1 MDEDELVRLIARHAG
16 GVAPGDVGIGDDAA
30 VVGDTAVC
38 HDMLVQDVH
47 FRWTWTS
54 PADLGHKA
62 LAVNLSDLA
71 AMGASPTAAVV
82 GLAMGPGPLAE
93 PGAVA
98 AMYDAMAALAA
109 ACGCAIVGGDT
120 SASAVTVVG
129 VTALGRLPA
138 SGAVRRGGARAGDAL
153 CVTGS
158 VGAAA
163 AGLAVREGHAPAGLD
178 PDGNLET
185 ALLRPTPRVAEG
197 IALAKAGVHAMIDC
211 SDGLARDA
219 GRLAAASGL
228 GVTLDLDA
236 VPLAPGVAGVA
247 RALGRDPAAF
257 AASGGEDYELIVALP
272 GDAPAPD
279 GVPLVRVGTLTAEPG
294 VRAQPAGRLDPAHLG
309 WRHRVGDA

>member
-109 ACGCAIVGGDT
+109 ACACAIVGGDT
-120 SASAVTVVG
+120 SASAVTV
-129 VTALGRLPA
+129 A
-138 SGAVRRGGARAGDAL
+138 SAQSTR
-153 CVTGS
+153 S
-158 VGAAA
+158 
-163 AGLAVREGHAPAGLD
+163 PW
-178 PDGNLET
+178 
-185 ALLRPTPRVAEG
+185 
-197 IALAKAGVHAMIDC
+197 
-211 SDGLARDA
+211 
-219 GRLAAASGL
+219 AS
-228 GVTLDLDA
+228 
-236 VPLAPGVAGVA
+236 
-247 RALGRDPAAF
+247 
-257 AASGGEDYELIVALP
+257 
-272 GDAPAPD
+272 
-279 GVPLVRVGTLTAEPG
+279 
-294 VRAQPAGRLDPAHLG
+294 
-309 WRHRVGDA
+309 